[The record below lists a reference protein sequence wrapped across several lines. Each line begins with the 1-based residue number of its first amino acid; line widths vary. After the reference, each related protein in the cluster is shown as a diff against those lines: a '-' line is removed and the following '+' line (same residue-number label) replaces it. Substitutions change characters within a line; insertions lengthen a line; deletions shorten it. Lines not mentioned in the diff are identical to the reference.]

1 MFAFLVPY
9 CLGGIAGPS
18 LQSIM
23 SANVPKNEQGEL
35 QGALTSLMN
44 LTTIIGP
51 ALMTNLFRYFT
62 EPVAP
67 FYFPGSSFFL
77 GAILILAGVYIA
89 YLALRKGHHLVVPS
103 VENKVVE
110 RA

>member
-1 MFAFLVPY
+1 
-9 CLGGIAGPS
+9 
-18 LQSIM
+18 M

-35 QGALTSLMN
+35 QGALTSIMN

-51 ALMTNLFRYFT
+51 ALMTNLFKYFT

-77 GAILILAGVYIA
+77 GAILILIGVYIA

-103 VENKVVE
+103 VEKVNRGIVSRE
-110 RA
+110 LRFRNFFGHDDTT